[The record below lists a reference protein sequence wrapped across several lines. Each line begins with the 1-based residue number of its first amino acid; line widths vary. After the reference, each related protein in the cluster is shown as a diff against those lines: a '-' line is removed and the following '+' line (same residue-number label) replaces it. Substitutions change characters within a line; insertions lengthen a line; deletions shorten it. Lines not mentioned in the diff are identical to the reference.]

1 VAGAAGGL
9 AGTLATTL
17 LQLRAPDRLRGRVMA
32 LRYLTSAGLSYAG
45 GLLAGGLTG
54 ALGPVATVTVGALAL
69 AAGLVLLRRRL
80 RDAA

>member
-1 VAGAAGGL
+1 
-9 AGTLATTL
+9 
-17 LQLRAPDRLRGRVMA
+17 MA